1 MTYKNDEKILLMLDV
16 DETLIH
22 ATDQELNQKTDFNA
36 HPQNK
41 VKSNTGFQPAP
52 R

>member
-22 ATDQELNQKTDFNA
+22 ATDQELNQKTDF
-36 HPQNK
+36 K
-41 VKSNTGFQPAP
+41 EVFE
-52 R
+52 